1 MVVHTMNSP
10 QVGADPSFGPA
21 RVLLVED
28 DHDLRQSL
36 ADYLRLRSLIVG
48 EAASG
53 IEFYKALRQ
62 QSFDVAV
69 LDVNLPD
76 VTGFDLASDIATTKE
91 MGVIL
96 LTARTAR
103 EDRIRGYGEGADLYL
118 TKPVDS
124 EELVLAIGN
133 LARRTRMASGG
144 ARPAQSG
151 TGKQV
156 RLRLEREKRVLR
168 AGDMAP
174 VRLSARE
181 VLLFEYLAAHAGE
194 TIKREEVLR
203 LFGEPESNP
212 DSRRLDAALT
222 RLRGKFMTR
231 NMECPLQVV
240 YGAGLRL
247 IEAVEIV

>member
-1 MVVHTMNSP
+1 MNSP
-10 QVGADPSFGPA
+10 RAGADPSSPI
-21 RVLLVED
+21 RVILVED

-36 ADYLRLRSLIVG
+36 ADYLRLRSLVVS

-76 VTGFDLASDIATTKE
+76 VTGFDLASDIAANRD

-103 EDRIRGYGEGADLYL
+103 EDRIRGYGDGADLYL
-118 TKPVDS
+118 TKPVDG

-133 LARRTRMASGG
+133 LARRTRKT
-144 ARPAQSG
+144 ARPEVAEPIRP
-151 TGKQV
+151 
-156 RLRLEREKRVLR
+156 RLKREKRLLR
-168 AGDMAP
+168 MGE
-174 VRLSARE
+174 VVIRLSARE
-181 VLLFEYLAAHAGE
+181 VLLLEHLAARRGE
-194 TIKREEVLR
+194 TVRREEVLR
-203 LFGEPESNP
+203 LFGEPEIDP

-222 RLRGKFMTR
+222 RLRGKFLAR
-231 NMECPLQVV
+231 NVECPLQVV

-247 IEAVEIV
+247 VQDMDIV